1 VIPSE
6 PAGTRAL
13 LPPFEDPLAG
23 RIDELVDEVQRL
35 GDRIEDLARGAGPD
49 AELGHGTH
57 RRGWRRCGA
66 RIGRVLATA
75 RSGASQLVGI
85 GAALALDVT
94 ELALGTARELFDAAF
109 GSPPQDFGSGQV
121 TTEAPV
127 PGDESRRQ

>member
-6 PAGTRAL
+6 PTGTRTL
-13 LPPFEDPLAG
+13 LPPYEDPLAG
-23 RIDELVDEVQRL
+23 RLDELVDEVQRL
-35 GDRIEDLARGAGPD
+35 GDRIEDLARGTSFHDIGD
-49 AELGHGTH
+49 RNR

-66 RIGRVLATA
+66 RVGRVLATA
-75 RSGASQLVGI
+75 RSGAGQLVGL

-109 GSPPQDFGSGQV
+109 GGLAEDFGSGQV

-127 PGDESRRQ
+127 PGDRSRRQ